1 MECLSV
7 RSANVGNGVSSV
19 MGRTAISAGSLPFHS
34 SAREGAPPCSAPP
47 SVLPLS
53 GAWSCFVCR
62 SNFCSGILDWYWVI
76 SKSPKLVQ
84 VGRVGNFFGPS
95 GQGAFPSW
103 STWVT
108 FLSQL
113 SSAQWEGGSSERSPR
128 SAPGGAFALHHLA
141 AELEHR
147 DSNMLWGDQTVAATP
162 RRSSIRRSVKKLLD

>member
-1 MECLSV
+1 VLCTQWTQHSFYCCAHTYFLSTV
-7 RSANVGNGVSSV
+7 ISTENTSFLIICTCFSQNIFKSYYILSSGYISCQADILSSGN
-19 MGRTAISAGSLPFHS
+19 HQ
-34 SAREGAPPCSAPP
+34 
-47 SVLPLS
+47 
-53 GAWSCFVCR
+53 
-62 SNFCSGILDWYWVI
+62 WVI